1 MELTMFRRNYE
12 HPEHREPAAVPD
24 SIPSDA
30 DPHLQGLRILVAD
43 DERDARQMI
52 RLALETHGA
61 SVMTAYNVDDAVAMT
76 GKNHFDVIVSD
87 LAMPGGDGFSLVRRL
102 RLRGDR
108 TPVIA
113 LSAMRGLDIE
123 KEVRE
128 AGFAQHV
135 DKPIE
140 LTYLA
145 SAVAD
150 VARLHREAKQT
161 VKN

>member
-1 MELTMFRRNYE
+1 MMFRKNYE
-12 HPEHREPAAVPD
+12 YPQHRETAAT
-24 SIPSDA
+24 A
-30 DPHLQGLRILVAD
+30 DFVKTQVHPHLEGVSVLVTD
-43 DERDARQMI
+43 DERDARQM
-52 RLALETHGA
+52 LAQSLENCGA
-61 SVMTAYNVDDAVAMT
+61 TVMTAYNVDDAMALV
-76 GKNHFDVIVSD
+76 GKNKFDIIVSD

-113 LSAMRGLDIE
+113 LSAMRGPNIE
-123 KEVRE
+123 KEVKD

-140 LTYLA
+140 LSYLT

-150 VARLHREAKQT
+150 VVRLHREGKKPSQ
-161 VKN
+161 N

>member
-1 MELTMFRRNYE
+1 MFRKNYE
-12 HPEHREPAAVPD
+12 YPQHREPAATPDMVP
-24 SIPSDA
+24 IAAHPQ
-30 DPHLQGLRILVAD
+30 LEGVKVLVAD
-43 DERDARQMI
+43 DERDARQM
-52 RLALETHGA
+52 LQMALEACGA
-61 SVMTAYNVDDAVAMT
+61 SVMTAYNVDEAVGLAA
-76 GKNHFDVIVSD
+76 KHSFDIVVSD

-102 RLRGDR
+102 RLRGDK

-113 LSAMRGLDIE
+113 LSAMRGPNIE

-140 LTYLA
+140 LSYLT

-150 VARLHREAKQT
+150 TVRLTRERKKPAQ
-161 VKN
+161 N